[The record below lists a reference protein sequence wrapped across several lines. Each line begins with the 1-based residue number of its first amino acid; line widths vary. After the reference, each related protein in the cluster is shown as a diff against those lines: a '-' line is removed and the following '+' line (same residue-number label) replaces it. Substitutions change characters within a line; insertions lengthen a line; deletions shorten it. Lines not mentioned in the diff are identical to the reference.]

1 MSKNNELYHYG
12 TPRHSGRYPW
22 GSGKDPY
29 QRNKSLKGTIDN
41 LRKQGLSDKEIAS
54 AMKIKDRR
62 GKPSV
67 AMLRAVE
74 SRAVTDIRKEEM
86 SKVVKLRDKGY
97 SWQAVADAVGLK
109 NESSARTL
117 YDRAKRGNK
126 ELLDVASDAL
136 KSEVEKKKF
145 IDVGPGSEIYLGV
158 TNQKMKTAVLDLQ
171 A

>member
-1 MSKNNELYHYG
+1 MSTIDELYHYG

-29 QRNKSLKGTIDN
+29 QRNKNFKSTVDS
-41 LRKQGLSDKEIAS
+41 LRKQGLSDKEIAA
-54 AMKIKDRR
+54 AMKIKDRK
-62 GKPSV
+62 GSASV
-67 AMLRAVE
+67 AMLRAME

-97 SWQAVADAVGLK
+97 SWQAVADEVGLP

-117 YDRAKRGNK
+117 YSRAKKGQK

-136 KSEVEKKKF
+136 KDEVTKKKF
-145 IDVGPGSEIYLGV
+145 IDVGPGSEDSL
-158 TNQKMKTAVLDLQ
+158 A
-171 A
+171 